1 LPAGALAA
9 GAFANMLL
17 RMTNG
22 TATSAATTTNTIRI
36 PRIHFH
42 IFFTVNLLLYT
53 SEMIA
58 CNLQE
63 IMQNVCRFHKE
74 TVDFVAG
81 AGFLT
86 NVPGKENIMLS

>member
-1 LPAGALAA
+1 
-9 GAFANMLL
+9 
-17 RMTNG
+17 
-22 TATSAATTTNTIRI
+22 
-36 PRIHFH
+36 
-42 IFFTVNLLLYT
+42 
-53 SEMIA
+53 MIA

-63 IMQNVCRFHKE
+63 IMQNVCRFDKE